1 MIAPPLSQ
9 RTERPTGTFITEMKN
24 AQRYSTSQKSTYQA
38 SPSKS
43 GSMLPSLVTKKPAI
57 QLEEVDQCKL
67 DHLYELLAADIHA
80 LKTEVMPMR
89 NQYLRLKDR
98 LLFQNRC
105 AVNTRYVFSEQV
117 PSLNAAIGEGTFS
130 AAIGQFQEQSDLNTE
145 EITKLRQ
152 ELSSF
157 SVIKLS
163 CEVDSSRDEL
173 EMMKDRL
180 KLTKGQQSNLKEQIS
195 EIKKSTILV
204 EIEEQKDHIRKLLA
218 NCAKAENK
226 NSKLTQLAKELEQ
239 IVPDLSPENQEA
251 FDEIQNL
258 NQTLTEKR
266 HMYFQKCNK
275 LIELRNK
282 QMKEIQDFEKSGV

>member
-9 RTERPTGTFITEMKN
+9 RTERPTTTFITEMKN
-24 AQRYSTSQKSTYQA
+24 AQRYSVSQKSSYQVT
-38 SPSKS
+38 PSKS
-43 GSMLPSLVTKKPAI
+43 GSMLPSLVTKKPTI

-67 DHLYELLAADIHA
+67 DHIYELLAADIHS

-89 NQYLRLKDR
+89 TQYLRLKDR

-105 AVNTRYVFSEQV
+105 AANSRYVFSEQV

-145 EITKLRQ
+145 EITQLHQ
-152 ELSSF
+152 QLSTF

-173 EMMKDRL
+173 NNMKDTL
-180 KLTKGQQSNLKEQIS
+180 KFIKNQQNNLKEQIA
-195 EIKKSTILV
+195 EIKKSDVQV
-204 EIEEQKDHIRKLLA
+204 EIEEQKEKIRKLLA
-218 NCAKAENK
+218 SSSKAENK
-226 NSKLTQLAKELEQ
+226 NVKLNELSKQLEQ
-239 IVPDLSPENQEA
+239 TVPEISPENQEA

-258 NQTLTEKR
+258 NQLLTEKR
-266 HMYFQKCNK
+266 HIYFQKCNK

-282 QMKEIQDFEKSGV
+282 QMKEIEDLQKSQA